1 MEKNEKT
8 QILHHTYDAIANVV
22 FNKEFKD
29 LSATEKDVVKQM
41 CD

>member
-1 MEKNEKT
+1 MDKNEKV

-22 FNKEFKD
+22 FNKEYKD
-29 LSATEKDVVKQM
+29 LNTAEKDIVKQM

>member
-1 MEKNEKT
+1 MDKNEKV

-22 FNKEFKD
+22 FDKNYKD
-29 LSATEKDVVKQM
+29 LSETEKDIVEQM